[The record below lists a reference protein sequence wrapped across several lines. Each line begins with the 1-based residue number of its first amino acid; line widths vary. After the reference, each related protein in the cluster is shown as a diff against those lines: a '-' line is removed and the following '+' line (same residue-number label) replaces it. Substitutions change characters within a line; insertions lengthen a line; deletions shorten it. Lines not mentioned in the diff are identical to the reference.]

1 MFISIAIGVVIGW
14 LAGAVAG
21 SDGASRK
28 AGIRSVLGVIS
39 VGYVFVVGLGL
50 LVAGVN
56 ALGEFLPY
64 VLVCGAA
71 SALAYYGAFALSK
84 VDRD

>member
-1 MFISIAIGVVIGW
+1 MFISVAIGVVVGW
-14 LAGAVAG
+14 LVGAVAG
-21 SDGASRK
+21 SNGASRK
-28 AGIRSVLGVIS
+28 AGTRSALGVIS
-39 VGYVFVVGLGL
+39 VSYVLVVGLGL

-64 VLVCGAA
+64 ALVCGVA
-71 SALAYYGAFALSK
+71 SALAYYGAFTLSK